1 LVAFDLMAGFEIN
14 LKEFVLGDVLQFL
27 ARVKKTGVL
36 KVFGGVSG
44 EIYLQGGLVV
54 HATDGTEKGMEALF
68 NLSFVEL
75 AKASFELGVSPP
87 EQTISKE
94 LGKLTEDI
102 EKRRIEFEE
111 IKKKLPSLETILTKS
126 TKDMESAVA
135 LRRTDWQILALIDG
149 KRKLGDVINGS
160 KIGGYEATKTVIWL
174 KDQGLIYDPTGAERV
189 MSTLTKFLRILF
201 EIFAKNGLN
210 WLKKWSGVNS
220 NNKKILDALKI
231 NEETL
236 GIEIMA
242 GLHADEIE
250 EALKNL
256 EEFIKVEGPKAYGK
270 LLFKKKFEDFKKKI
284 IG

>member
-1 LVAFDLMAGFEIN
+1 
-14 LKEFVLGDVLQFL
+14 
-27 ARVKKTGVL
+27 
-36 KVFGGVSG
+36 
-44 EIYLQGGLVV
+44 
-54 HATDGTEKGMEALF
+54 
-68 NLSFVEL
+68 
-75 AKASFELGVSPP
+75 
-87 EQTISKE
+87 
-94 LGKLTEDI
+94 
-102 EKRRIEFEE
+102 
-111 IKKKLPSLETILTKS
+111 
-126 TKDMESAVA
+126 
-135 LRRTDWQILALIDG
+135 
-149 KRKLGDVINGS
+149 
-160 KIGGYEATKTVIWL
+160 
-174 KDQGLIYDPTGAERV
+174 
-189 MSTLTKFLRILF
+189 LRILF